1 MDYEQLLA
9 DRGLKHFKTCTVCG
23 GGLAR
28 QYKDDRMVPRTIIK
42 IFPIISKFT
51 ILRAG
56 KSAHSL
62 PLSKLAET
70 LKELYEG
77 N

>member
-1 MDYEQLLA
+1 MDYKQLLA

-23 GGLAR
+23 GGLSQ

-42 IFPIISKFT
+42 IFPNISKFT
-51 ILRAG
+51 VLRAG

-62 PLSKLAET
+62 PLSKLEET
-70 LKELYEG
+70 LKDLYEV